1 MSRRRFVQQA
11 VTALAGG
18 SLLAACGKAQEAA
31 PAASDNAS
39 LPRATSTDL
48 PVLKWRLASSYPK
61 SLDTIFGA
69 AQVMADRV
77 AAATDG
83 RFQIEVFGGGEL
95 MPGGQVMDAVQK
107 GSVPIGHTTSYYYV
121 GKDPA
126 FAFETAMPFGMNSRQ
141 HTAWMLHGGGL
152 QLTRELLA
160 EYNVYNIPCGNTGAQ
175 MGGWFRKEINTL
187 DDLKGLK
194 LRIGG
199 LAGQVMQRLGVLPQ
213 QIPGNDL
220 YPALEKGAIDA
231 AEWVSPYD
239 DEKFGFQKIAKY
251 YYTPAW
257 WEGGAQLSMYVNMDE
272 WKALP
277 PAYQTI
283 LEDACAYAH
292 ISMQASY
299 DAHNMAA
306 LKRLVGAGVE
316 LRFFPKAMME
326 AAQRETFA
334 LYEELAAKY
343 PRFARIY
350 GPWRKF
356 RDEQMLWF
364 GVVERPYDNFVGAT
378 ASALPK

>member
-1 MSRRRFVQQA
+1 MSRRRFVQHA
-11 VTALAGG
+11 LTALAG
-18 SLLAACGKAQEAA
+18 SSVLAACSKPAEDKLAKDAA
-31 PAASDNAS
+31 AITPQGTAE
-39 LPRATSTDL
+39 L
-48 PVLKWRLASSYPK
+48 PVIKWRLASSYPK

-69 AQVMADRV
+69 AQVMAERV

-83 RFQIEVFGGGEL
+83 RFQIEVFAGGEL
-95 MPGGQVMDAVQK
+95 MPGNQVMDAVQK

-126 FAFETAMPFGMNSRQ
+126 LAFDTAMPFGMNSRQ
-141 HTAWMLHGGGL
+141 HAAWMWHGGGM
-152 QLTRELLA
+152 QLIRDLLA
-160 EYNVYNIPCGNTGAQ
+160 EYNIYNIPCGNTGAQ
-175 MGGWFRKEINTL
+175 MGGWYRKEINSL

-231 AEWVSPYD
+231 AEWVGPYD
-239 DEKFGFQKIAKY
+239 DEKFGFQKVAKY

-257 WEGGAQLSMYVNMDE
+257 WEGGAQLSMFINQDE
-272 WKALP
+272 WKKLP
-277 PAYQTI
+277 KSYQAI

-292 ISMQASY
+292 TNMQAAY
-299 DAHNMAA
+299 DAKNMAA
-306 LKRLVGAGVE
+306 LKRLVGGGTE

-326 AAQRETFA
+326 AAQHETFA
-334 LYEELAAKY
+334 LYEELAAKH

-364 GVVERPYDNFVGAT
+364 GVTERPYDNFVGAT
-378 ASALPK
+378 ASALPR